1 MANGR
6 DRTYVELDMKDLS
19 ELSDEE
25 LLRLTSP
32 LADNDYI
39 EINCKKCGAK
49 VIVRRRQLATKYCQE
64 CANKMEYSRPRK
76 KTKPSWRSGTLG
88 ERWKWE
94 HTL

>member
-39 EINCKKCGAK
+39 EINCKKYGAK
-49 VIVRRRQLATKYCQE
+49 VIVRRR
-64 CANKMEYSRPRK
+64 
-76 KTKPSWRSGTLG
+76 
-88 ERWKWE
+88 
-94 HTL
+94 